1 MTDVDVDAEL
11 AALRARAYGADA
23 DIHDDPVALAR
34 LRDLEERRRIMGE
47 AAVAP
52 SAPAAPAV
60 APPPSAFVFAS
71 LVAGTDARPDAGH
84 TPDHTLDP
92 GRDRAADPAADPA
105 VAPAASDTAPRS
117 RGRLLLACAV
127 TALATAAVTAG
138 ITLWATS
145 AGADRPD
152 AVVRPAVDPTPN
164 ETLDDQVTDIVQFD
178 DFHGMQ
184 VAAGTLSEDRTQR
197 CVFITIPQ
205 GQFSSGTGA
214 CAIAPFDPQ
223 LDLALATYAG
233 SEIADAFG
241 ADAVLRLRVVGDE
254 LRVFVAHEPAGT
266 GA

>member
-71 LVAGTDARPDAGH
+71 LVAGTDARPSAGQ
-84 TPDHTLDP
+84 TPDPD
-92 GRDRAADPAADPA
+92 RDGAADPAAGPA
-105 VAPAASDTAPRS
+105 AAPAASGTASPS

-127 TALATAAVTAG
+127 TALATAAITGG

>member
-47 AAVAP
+47 AAAAPVAP
-52 SAPAAPAV
+52 PAPAV
-60 APPPSAFVFAS
+60 APPPPAFVFAS

-105 VAPAASDTAPRS
+105 VAPAASDTASPS

-127 TALATAAVTAG
+127 TALATAAVTGG

-205 GQFSSGTGA
+205 AQFSSGTGA

>member
-1 MTDVDVDAEL
+1 MTDVDAEL

-60 APPPSAFVFAS
+60 GPPPSLPAFSFAS
-71 LVAGTDARPDAGH
+71 PPADTDARPSAGQ
-84 TPDHTLDP
+84 TPDPD
-92 GRDRAADPAADPA
+92 RDGAADPAAGPA
-105 VAPAASDTAPRS
+105 AAPAASGTAPRS
-117 RGRLLLACAV
+117 RGRLLLACAA

-138 ITLWATS
+138 ITLWAAS
-145 AGADRPD
+145 AGAERPD
-152 AVVRPAVDPTPN
+152 AVVRPAADPTPS
-164 ETLDDQVTDIVQFD
+164 EIISGPFTDTVQFE

-184 VAAGTLSEDRTQR
+184 VTVGTSAGDPTQR
-197 CVFITIPQ
+197 CVFVAVPQ
-205 GQFSSGTGA
+205 GDFSSGTGG
-214 CAIAPFDPQ
+214 CAIVPFDPQ

-233 SEIADAFG
+233 SELADAFG
-241 ADAVLRLRVVGDE
+241 SDAVLRLRVVGDE
-254 LRVFVAHEPAGT
+254 LRVFVAHEPPGT

>member
-60 APPPSAFVFAS
+60 APPPSLPAFSFVSPPAD
-71 LVAGTDARPDAGH
+71 TDARPSAGQ
-84 TPDHTLDP
+84 TPDPD
-92 GRDRAADPAADPA
+92 RDGAADPAAGPA
-105 VAPAASDTAPRS
+105 AAPAASGTASPS

-127 TALATAAVTAG
+127 TALATAAITGG